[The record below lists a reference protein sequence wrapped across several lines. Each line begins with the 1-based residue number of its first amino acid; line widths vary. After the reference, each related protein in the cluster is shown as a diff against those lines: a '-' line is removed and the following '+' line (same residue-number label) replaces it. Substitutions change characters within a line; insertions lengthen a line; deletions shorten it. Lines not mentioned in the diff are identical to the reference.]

1 MSNKCALVINMALLS
16 ALTVPAYFVF
26 LAPQKA
32 EAGFISALSSLFTKS
47 DAEASETLTNTQS
60 LQSLSILETNGGVT
74 GPTGG
79 SSVTIEDDTLVSEPT
94 VSPAGDDTFRPE
106 AENISI
112 YEVRKGDN
120 LSQIAQMFGV
130 SVNTIKWA
138 NSITGTIHE
147 GQILTILPVTGIKY
161 TIKKGDT
168 IASIAKAYKA
178 DADEI
183 AAFNGIEGAL
193 TAGQAIIIP
202 DVDAPAPKANASLS
216 SVASAGGKSLPGYFT
231 RPIKGGVRTQGIH
244 GHNGVDLASYFGAP
258 IYAAAN
264 GEVIIA
270 KSDGL
275 WNGGY
280 GNYVVIKH
288 PNGTQTLYAHLSSVL
303 VNAGQTVSQGDQIGK
318 MGSTGKST
326 GTHLHFEVRGAANPF

>member
-1 MSNKCALVINMALLS
+1 MALLS
-16 ALTVPAYFVF
+16 AYIVSAS
-26 LAPQKA
+26 
-32 EAGFISALSSLFTKS
+32 FIYSIPKQT
-47 DAEASETLTNTQS
+47 EASLLSNIVNLFKKTDTQDIASLGASQS
-60 LQSLSILETNGGVT
+60 LQSLSIVETNGGIT

-79 SSVTIEDDTLVSEPT
+79 SAITIEDNTLVSEPT
-94 VSPAGDDTFRPE
+94 VSPAGTDEYKPE

-120 LSQIAQMFGV
+120 LSQIAEMFGV

-138 NSITGTIHE
+138 NNLTGSIKE

-168 IASIAKAYKA
+168 VASIAKAYKS
-178 DADEI
+178 DAEEI
-183 AAFNGIEGAL
+183 TSFNGITGAL
-193 TAGQAIIIP
+193 VAGDTIIIP
-202 DVDAPAPKANASLS
+202 DAETPIIKANASLS
-216 SVASAGGKSLPGYFT
+216 SVASAGGNSIPGYFK
-231 RPIKGGVRTQGIH
+231 RPIKGGVRTQGVH
-244 GHNGVDLASYFGAP
+244 GHNGVDLASYSGAP
-258 IYAAAN
+258 IYAAAG

-270 KSDGL
+270 KADG

-288 PNGTQTLYAHLSSVL
+288 SNGTQTLYAHLTDVQTS
-303 VNAGQTVSQGDQIGK
+303 AGMTVEQGDQIGT

>member
-1 MSNKCALVINMALLS
+1 MSASLLY
-16 ALTVPAYFVF
+16 TI
-26 LAPQKA
+26 PQ
-32 EAGFISALSSLFTKS
+32 ET
-47 DAEASETLTNTQS
+47 EASIFANIINLFNRSTDTDLASLASNQS
-60 LQSLSILETNGGVT
+60 LQSVSIVETNGGIT

-79 SSVTIEDDTLVSEPT
+79 GSITIEDNTLVSEPT
-94 VSPAGDDTFRPE
+94 VYPAGTEEYKPE
-106 AENISI
+106 AENISV

-120 LSQIAQMFGV
+120 LSQIATMFGV

-138 NSITGTIHE
+138 NNLTGPIKE

-168 IASIAKAYKA
+168 IASIAKLYKS
-178 DADEI
+178 DAEEI
-183 AAFNGIEGAL
+183 TSFNGITGPL
-193 TAGQAIIIP
+193 VAGDTLIIP
-202 DVDAPAPKANASLS
+202 DAETPIIKANASLA
-216 SVASAGGKSLPGYFT
+216 SVASPGGKSIPGYFK

-244 GHNGVDLASYFGAP
+244 GHNGVDLASYSGAP
-258 IYAAAN
+258 IYAAAS

-270 KSDGL
+270 KAGG

-288 PNGTQTLYAHLSSVL
+288 PNGTQTLYAHLTQVQVSP
-303 VNAGQTVSQGDQIGK
+303 GMTVEQGDQIGT